1 MDRETG
7 LDGTVDEREGVMGMM
22 GMALTMAL
30 VVAIVIVLGI
40 FVIVVVSRVGG
51 VKIKLEPLDD
61 QAEKPKRDR
70 AILTEDGELLEI
82 VDSEDETRE
91 QPQQDHEA

>member
-7 LDGTVDEREGVMGMM
+7 LGGTVDEREGVMGMM

-40 FVIVVVSRVGG
+40 LVIVVVSRVGG
-51 VKIKLEPLDD
+51 VKIKLEPLDEHD
-61 QAEKPKRDR
+61 EKPKRGR

-91 QPQQDHEA
+91 QPKQDHQA